1 MSLNKL
7 ISTLEAD
14 EKKKDLIE
22 YLHYNYQDIDNIIY
36 QKKKEIDELVE
47 IREKLYKDMI
57 SFCNHKW
64 EIDRTNIGE
73 KTEWVCSICGI
84 EK

>member
-7 ISTLEAD
+7 VSTLEAD
-14 EKKKDLIE
+14 EKKKNLIE
-22 YLHYNYQDIDNIIY
+22 YLYYNYQDIDNIIY
-36 QKKKEIDELVE
+36 QKKKEIDELLE
-47 IREKLYKDMI
+47 IRQKLHNDMI
-57 SFCNHKW
+57 SFCNHEWK
-64 EIDRTNIGE
+64 IDRTNIGE